1 MHILKQLKEQIRM
14 IRIAWL
20 RFKSRRLHDIDVPLG
35 TVVVVAPHP
44 DDEVMGCGG
53 LIQRLTKSGNDV
65 HIIFMTG
72 GEGSHRGCCNLE
84 EEQLKSV
91 RRKMAQQIDSLLGVE
106 PSRLHFL
113 DYPDGGIRMESSEA
127 KRLSTP
133 LCQLNPTSIFVPHW
147 GEGWPDH
154 VNTRAIVNEIVGNN
168 VAVYEYCVWLWY
180 YNVWHLDW
188 HNAFML
194 RMTKEEHQR
203 KMEAIEY
210 YVTPKASCG
219 KPWSGVLPKVFISA
233 VECRDELFFKVR

>member
-1 MHILKQLKEQIRM
+1 MRIIKELKDQIRR
-14 IRIAWL
+14 IRILWL
-20 RFKSRRLHDIDVPLG
+20 QIRSRRFHAIEVPLG
-35 TVVVVAPHP
+35 TIAIVAPHP

-53 LIQRLTKSGNDV
+53 LIQRLTKSGGDV

-91 RRKMAQQIDSLLGVE
+91 RRKMAQQIDPLLGIE

-113 DYPDGGIRMESSEA
+113 DYPDGGIRMESSETE
-127 KRLSTP
+127 RLTTL

-154 VNTRAIVNEIVGNN
+154 VNTRAIIKEIVPQN

-188 HNAFML
+188 HNAYML

-203 KMEAIEY
+203 KLEVIDD
-210 YVTPKASCG
+210 YVTPMAPCG
-219 KPWSGVLPKVFISA
+219 KPWSGVLPRVFLKA
-233 VECRDELFFKVR
+233 VAWDLELYFMSR